1 MQRLTNIYDLAAGLL
16 FYPGTDYGAQIERC
30 RQEFAAVLPQAED
43 FLTAFADAVGKLT
56 PEEVEELFTRT
67 FELNPLCALEVGWHL
82 FGENY
87 SRGEFLVQM
96 RQALRQHDLAEST
109 ELPDHLGHVLSVLG
123 RLKQAES
130 SFFAEHY
137 VLPALDKMLAGLAG
151 KDNPYEN
158 LLAAVRRLASCRPTP
173 VALEVN
179 HG

>member
-1 MQRLTNIYDLAAGLL
+1 MQSLANIYDLAAGLF
-16 FYPGTDYGAQIERC
+16 FYPGMDYCARIERC
-30 RQEFAAVLPQAED
+30 RQEFAAALPQAED
-43 FLTAFADAVGKLT
+43 FLTAFTDAVGKLT
-56 PEEVEELFTRT
+56 AVEVEELFTRT
-67 FELNPLCALEVGWHL
+67 FELNPLCAPEVGWHL

-96 RQALRQHDLAEST
+96 RQALRQHSLPEST

-123 RLKQAES
+123 RLGQVES
-130 SFFAEHY
+130 GLFAERY

-158 LLAAVRRLASCRPTP
+158 LLAAVRRLASCRPAP

>member
-1 MQRLTNIYDLAAGLL
+1 MQTLATIYDLTAGLF
-16 FYPGTDYGAQIERC
+16 FYPGTDYREQVERC
-30 RQEFAAVLPQAED
+30 QREFAAAVPQGED
-43 FLTAFADAVGKLT
+43 FLTAFADALGKLA

-96 RQALRQHDLAEST
+96 RQALRQHSLPEST

-123 RLKQAES
+123 RLKQDES
-130 SFFAEHY
+130 GLFAEHY
-137 VLPALDKMLAGLAG
+137 VLPALDKMLAGLEG

-158 LLAAVRRLASCRPTP
+158 LLAAVHRLASRRPAPVTP
-173 VALEVN
+173 EVK

>member
-1 MQRLTNIYDLAAGLL
+1 MQTLANIYDLAAGLL
-16 FYPGTDYGAQIERC
+16 FYPGADYCAQIERC

-43 FLTAFADAVGKLT
+43 FLTAFAGAVGKLT

-96 RQALRQHDLAEST
+96 RQVMRQHHLPEST
-109 ELPDHLGHVLSVLG
+109 ELPDHLGHVLPVLG
-123 RLKQAES
+123 RLGPAES
-130 SFFAEHY
+130 SLFAERY

-173 VALEVN
+173 VLPEVN